1 MLHLA
6 CDAFKEK
13 LAEIGGRRSFGLRHP
28 RLRVVAHSTNSVS
41 MLEQPLKFFVVFFV
55 VVEPISL
62 IPLFTGL
69 TSGASREYQR
79 RMALKAVCV
88 AAVILLLFALGG
100 AAFLQLM
107 GISLEAFR
115 IFGGLLLFLL
125 ALEMVFARE
134 SGTRTSSG
142 EAAESRRR
150 ADVSVFPLAFPFTAG
165 PGALATI
172 LLWFGHVHATTETM
186 LFVGLLAAVAVV
198 LAIALVLMWLAEP
211 LMRVIGV
218 TGANVASRLL
228 GVILGALAVQFV
240 LDGLRHAF
248 GPGG

>member
-1 MLHLA
+1 
-6 CDAFKEK
+6 
-13 LAEIGGRRSFGLRHP
+13 
-28 RLRVVAHSTNSVS
+28 VS
-41 MLEQPLKFFVVFFV
+41 
-55 VVEPISL
+55 
-62 IPLFTGL
+62 
-69 TSGASREYQR
+69 
-79 RMALKAVCV
+79 V
-88 AAVILLLFALGG
+88 AAAILVLFAFGG
-100 AAFLQLM
+100 APFLALM

-134 SGTRTSSG
+134 SGTRTSSS

-150 ADVSVFPLAFPFTAG
+150 ADISVFPLAFPFIAG

-172 LLWFGHVHATTETM
+172 LLWFGPLQLPAQTALFGAYLIAVM
-186 LFVGLLAAVAVV
+186 LV
-198 LAIALVLMWLAEP
+198 LVIALVLMLLADP

-240 LDGLRHAF
+240 LDGLRQAF
-248 GPGG
+248 GLS

>member
-1 MLHLA
+1 M
-6 CDAFKEK
+6 F
-13 LAEIGGRRSFGLRHP
+13 
-28 RLRVVAHSTNSVS
+28 
-41 MLEQPLKFFVVFFV
+41 EQSLKFFVVFFV
-55 VVEPISL
+55 VVDPVSL

-69 TSGASREYQR
+69 TAGASVGYKR
-79 RMALKAVCV
+79 RMAVKSVTIS
-88 AAVILLLFALGG
+88 AAILGLFALGG

-134 SGTRTSSG
+134 SGARTSTD

-150 ADVSVFPLAFPFTAG
+150 ADISVFPLAFPFIAG
-165 PGALATI
+165 PAALATI
-172 LLWFGHVHATTETM
+172 LLWFGRVQLPAQAG
-186 LFVGLLAAVAVV
+186 LFAGLIVAA
-198 LAIALVLMWLAEP
+198 ALVLVIVLALLWVAEP
-211 LMRVIGV
+211 VMRIIGV

-240 LDGLRHAF
+240 LDGLRAAF
-248 GPGG
+248 GAG

>member
-1 MLHLA
+1 M
-6 CDAFKEK
+6 F
-13 LAEIGGRRSFGLRHP
+13 
-28 RLRVVAHSTNSVS
+28 
-41 MLEQPLKFFVVFFV
+41 EQPLKFFVVFFV

-69 TSGASREYQR
+69 TAGATDAYKR
-79 RMALKAVCV
+79 RMAVQAVGI
-88 AAVILLLFALGG
+88 AAVILLMFALGG
-100 AAFLQLM
+100 ASFLTLM

-134 SGTRTSSG
+134 SGARTSSS

-150 ADVSVFPLAFPFTAG
+150 ADISVFPLAFPFIAG

-172 LLWFGHVHATTETM
+172 LLWFGPLRLPAQTEVFGTYM
-186 LFVGLLAAVAVV
+186 VAVAVV
-198 LAIALVLMWLAEP
+198 LAIALVLMLLADP

-218 TGANVASRLL
+218 TGANVAGRLL

-240 LDGLRHAF
+240 LDGLRQAF
-248 GPGG
+248 AVG

>member
-1 MLHLA
+1 M
-6 CDAFKEK
+6 
-13 LAEIGGRRSFGLRHP
+13 FGQ
-28 RLRVVAHSTNSVS
+28 S
-41 MLEQPLKFFVVFFV
+41 LKFFVVFFV
-55 VVEPISL
+55 VVDPVSL

-69 TSGASREYQR
+69 TAGASVGYKR
-79 RMALKAVCV
+79 RMAAKAVTIS
-88 AAVILLLFALGG
+88 AAILALFALGG

-134 SGTRTSSG
+134 SGARTSSD

-150 ADVSVFPLAFPFTAG
+150 ADISVFPLAFPFIAG
-165 PGALATI
+165 PAALATI
-172 LLWFGHVHATTETM
+172 LLWFGRIELPGQAG
-186 LFVGLLAAVAVV
+186 LFVGLIVAAGLV
-198 LAIALVLMWLAEP
+198 LAIVLALLWVAEP
-211 LMRVIGV
+211 LMRLIGV

-240 LDGLRHAF
+240 LDGLRAALAAS
-248 GPGG
+248 

>member
-1 MLHLA
+1 
-6 CDAFKEK
+6 
-13 LAEIGGRRSFGLRHP
+13 
-28 RLRVVAHSTNSVS
+28 
-41 MLEQPLKFFVVFFV
+41 MLEQSLKFFVVFFV
-55 VVEPISL
+55 VVEPVSL

-69 TSGASREYQR
+69 TAGAHAAYKR
-79 RMALKAVCV
+79 RMALQAVSI
-88 AAVILLLFALGG
+88 AAAILLLFAFGG
-100 AAFLQLM
+100 ASFLALM

-134 SGTRTSSG
+134 SGSRTSSS

-150 ADVSVFPLAFPFTAG
+150 ADISVFPLAFPFIAG

-172 LLWFGHVHATTETM
+172 LLWFGPLRLPAQTT
-186 LFVGLLAAVAVV
+186 LFGAYLAAVALV
-198 LAIALVLMWLAEP
+198 LVIALVIMLLADP

-218 TGANVASRLL
+218 IGANVASRLL

-240 LDGLRHAF
+240 LDGLRQAF
-248 GPGG
+248 GIG

>member
-1 MLHLA
+1 MQNWMHDLQSMLRPEFA
-6 CDAFKEK
+6 AFKI
-13 LAEIGGRRSFGLRHP
+13 LFTLNFFRTAQ
-28 RLRVVAHSTNSVS
+28 
-41 MLEQPLKFFVVFFV
+41 MLEQPLKFFFVFFV
-55 VVEPISL
+55 VVEPVSL

-69 TSGASREYQR
+69 TTGATGEYKR
-79 RMALKAVCV
+79 RMALRAVSV
-88 AAVILLLFALGG
+88 AAAILVLFALGG
-100 AAFLQLM
+100 APFLNLM

-150 ADVSVFPLAFPFTAG
+150 ADISVFPLAFPFIAG

-172 LLWFGHVHATTETM
+172 LLWFGPVHLTQQPA
-186 LFVGLLAAVAVV
+186 LFGSYLVAVLLV
-198 LAIALVLMWLAEP
+198 LAIALVMMLLADP

-240 LDGLRHAF
+240 LDGLREAF
-248 GPGG
+248 GVS